1 MSTFF
6 TAAAESAGRS
16 STAGILNRLFGRNAD
31 LLDRTAYVDMR
42 DVYIAGISPSEAHR
56 MTR

>member
-1 MSTFF
+1 MSTFMSA
-6 TAAAESAGRS
+6 TASAGRS

-31 LLDRTAYVDMR
+31 LLDRATYVDMR
-42 DVYIAGISPSEAHR
+42 DVFIAGITPTDAHR